1 MHCDGVALLV
11 FDLSGFGVSV
21 FVVLSLSFL
30 VFEFLHLSVSRFEVC
45 SSFRY
50 LQFSGRTSLPP
61 SFLVS

>member
-30 VFEFLHLSVSRFEVC
+30 VFEFLHLSVSRFEV
-45 SSFRY
+45 S
-50 LQFSGRTSLPP
+50 
-61 SFLVS
+61 